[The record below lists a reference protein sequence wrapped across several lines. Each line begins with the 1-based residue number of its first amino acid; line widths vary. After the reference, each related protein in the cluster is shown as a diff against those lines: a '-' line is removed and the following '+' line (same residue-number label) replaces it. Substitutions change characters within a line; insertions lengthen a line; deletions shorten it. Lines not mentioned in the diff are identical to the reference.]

1 MNLRIDNPRAYEL
14 AKKLAEQSNMSL
26 DEAVI
31 EALESTLRR
40 AEQQKAVA
48 ERAQAIVDD
57 LWSKRGPNGRVMTKE
72 EIDRMWGHD

>member
-1 MNLRIDNPRAYEL
+1 MNLRIENPRAYEL
-14 AKKLAEQSNMSL
+14 AKKLAEQRNVSV

-31 EALESTLRR
+31 DALEGTLER

-48 ERAQAIVDD
+48 DRAQAIVDD
-57 LWSKRGPNGRVMTKE
+57 LWSKRGPNGRVMTKD